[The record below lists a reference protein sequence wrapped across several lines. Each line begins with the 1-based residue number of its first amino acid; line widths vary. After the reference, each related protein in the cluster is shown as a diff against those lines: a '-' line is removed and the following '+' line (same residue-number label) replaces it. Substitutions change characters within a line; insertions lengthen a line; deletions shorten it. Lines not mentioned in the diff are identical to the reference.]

1 MAGEP
6 VVSADDIVVFTGPT
20 LDPDDVTALLPCRVQ
35 PPAQLGS
42 IFRAVRDSPKVL
54 AIIDGYYESVPAVWH
69 REILW
74 ALHHGVW
81 VYGASSMG
89 ALRAAELEVYG
100 MRGVGAVYEAYRSG
114 ALTDD
119 DDVAVAHGPAASR
132 HQTVSEAMVNVYATL
147 EAAIHDGILE
157 RASADE
163 LAAIAKRRF
172 YAERDWVAIL
182 RDARAAGVP
191 AATLEAVDAYVRD
204 GGVVDQ
210 KRLDALELLRAIAT
224 DLHGGWSPLA
234 PTFAWED
241 TSAWDLLVRTEQDE
255 PARIDR

>member
-1 MAGEP
+1 MAAEVTVDP
-6 VVSADDIVVFTGPT
+6 DEIVVFTGPT
-20 LDPDDVTALLPCRVQ
+20 LDADAVHELLACRVR

-42 IFRAVRDSPKVL
+42 IYRALRNAPKVL
-54 AIIDGYYESVPAVWH
+54 AIVDGYYESVPAVWH

-89 ALRAAELEVYG
+89 ALRAAELDVFG
-100 MRGVGAVYEAYRSG
+100 MRGVGAIYEAYRSG

-147 EAAIHDGILE
+147 DAAVDDGVVE
-157 RASADE
+157 RATADE
-163 LAAIAKRRF
+163 LGAIAKRRF
-172 YAERDWVAIL
+172 YAERDWTAIL
-182 RDARAAGVP
+182 RDARAAGLPEV
-191 AATLEAVDAYVRD
+191 ALDAIGRFVRA
-204 GGVVDQ
+204 GRVVDQ
-210 KRLDALELLRAIAT
+210 KRLDAIALLRTIAS
-224 DLHGGWSPLA
+224 DLEAGWA
-234 PTFAWED
+234 PRPATFSWED

-255 PARIDR
+255 PATFDR